1 MSQVENTRPRTG
13 QIVRPAAFQ
22 PGDPRGDPRARG
34 GQRDPGD
41 GYYPAHPIY
50 PGEPPPYGQ
59 GGPGGGGCGSGEC
72 GCGSSYCGPGSG
84 FCWYCMKQM
93 LVKEMACLL
102 KTDPTLQAILAAPKQ
117 GITTGAWPLAGQ
129 VGEVLQGS
137 ATVNVPAIGA
147 GVNWQSSCAPLV
159 LSAGNWLLLSYAYWS
174 NLYEGI
180 YFWLNPIP
188 AGVNNDMAGGL
199 FSPSGNIEATT
210 TNGAPAVA
218 CVTVPTL
225 LPFGV
230 SINGQT
236 GGSAAGEFILALTA
250 LRTS

>member
-1 MSQVENTRPRTG
+1 MSQVENTRPRSG
-13 QIVRPAAFQ
+13 QIVRPAAFHAGQ
-22 PGDPRGDPRARG
+22 EARG
-34 GQRDPGD
+34 GQSRDWGGGQPVDPAYGVPG
-41 GYYPAHPIY
+41 
-50 PGEPPPYGQ
+50 PPYGHD
-59 GGPGGGGCGSGEC
+59 CDRHEC

-102 KTDPTLQAILAAPKQ
+102 KTDPTLQAILNGPKQ
-117 GITTGAWPLAGQ
+117 GATDGAWPLPGQ

-174 NLYEGI
+174 YLYEGV

-188 AGVNNDMAGGL
+188 PGVNNDMSGGL

-210 TNGAPAVA
+210 TTGVAAVA
-218 CVTVPTL
+218 SVTVPTL

-230 SINGQT
+230 SISGQT
-236 GGSAAGEFILALTA
+236 GGSAAGEFVLAITA

>member
-13 QIVRPAAFQ
+13 QIIRPGSFSGRSAADS
-22 PGDPRGDPRARG
+22 GRS
-34 GQRDPGD
+34 GQA
-41 GYYPAHPIY
+41 PAQRSWEDLPHPSHPIY
-50 PGEPPPYGQ
+50 PGED
-59 GGPGGGGCGSGEC
+59 PGGSYGPSGGCGSHEC

-84 FCWYCMKQM
+84 FCWYCFKTMM
-93 LVKEMACLL
+93 VKEIACLL
-102 KTDPTLQAILAAPKQ
+102 KTDPELQAILAEPKQ
-117 GITTGAWPLAGQ
+117 GITTGAWPLPGQ

-188 AGVNNDMAGGL
+188 PGVNNDMAGGL

-210 TNGAPAVA
+210 TVGAPAVA

-236 GGSAAGEFILALTA
+236 GGSAAGEFILAITA